1 MKVLRRVTFGQGAMY
16 FSLALL
22 ICFALS
28 GTAQATIIAPGPGAF
43 PPDVFAACPGC
54 VLQASVSS
62 TETSTSG
69 ALTFTLNAAVY
80 SDPGNVFGAG
90 DLDFVYQVMNSAV
103 SPDSVGRVTGI
114 DFTGFSTDVGYTP
127 TGSSLPGGMFVD
139 GTVTPQLVDRVHGD
153 VVGFS
158 FNAPLSLLI
167 GPGDT
172 SVVLVV
178 QTDATNFKAGHA
190 NVIDG
195 GVSTV
200 AAFEPAAPTGM
211 VPEPATMGLFGAGML
226 ALAGIRRSR
235 RALNR

>member
-1 MKVLRRVTFGQGAMY
+1 MKVLRRVSFGQGAMY

-28 GTAQATIIAPGPGAF
+28 GTAQATIIPPGPGAF
-43 PPDVFAACPGC
+43 PPDIFALSG
-54 VLQASVSS
+54 LTLLDSVSS

-80 SDPGNVFGAG
+80 SDPSNIFGAG
-90 DLDFVYQVMNSAV
+90 DLAFVYQVMNSST

-114 DFTGFSTDVGYTP
+114 DFTGFQTDVGYTA
-127 TGSSLPGGMFVD
+127 TGSTLPGGMFVD
-139 GTVTPQLVDRVHGD
+139 GTVTPQLVDRVHAD

-158 FNAPLSLLI
+158 FNAPLTLLI

-178 QTDATNFKAGHA
+178 ETDATNYTAGHA

-200 AAFEPAAPTGM
+200 DAFQPASG

-235 RALNR
+235 RAINR